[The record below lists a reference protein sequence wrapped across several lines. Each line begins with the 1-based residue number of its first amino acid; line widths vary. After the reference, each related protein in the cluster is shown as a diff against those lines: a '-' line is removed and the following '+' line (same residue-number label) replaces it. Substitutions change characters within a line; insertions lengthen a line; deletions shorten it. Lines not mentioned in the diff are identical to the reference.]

1 MDTTQEK
8 AYKIASTFYLSSD
21 HDGWSGERIRKSILA
36 NEDCEDDD
44 ALADQQKLEIWEPI
58 ERHIN
63 SCHPMADPYE
73 ELSDLIENLADAF
86 VQFAKDI
93 NPSQTK

>member
-8 AYKIASTFYLSSD
+8 AYKVASTFYLSSD
-21 HDGWSGERIRKSILA
+21 HDDWSGERIRKSILA
-36 NEDCEDDD
+36 NEDCED

-86 VQFAKDI
+86 VQFAKEI